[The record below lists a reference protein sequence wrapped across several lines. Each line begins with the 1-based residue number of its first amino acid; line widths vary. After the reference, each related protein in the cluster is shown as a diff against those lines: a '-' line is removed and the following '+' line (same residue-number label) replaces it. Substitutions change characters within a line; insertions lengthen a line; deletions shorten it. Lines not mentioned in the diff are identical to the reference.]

1 MSTLHKILF
10 AATLLGVAL
19 LAGCEK
25 GDDAKKTGGPVATV
39 NGKPI
44 TQQAYDA
51 YAEQRARTRQPVP
64 VGAPDERTAIIQDL
78 VNRELIYQDAVKQ
91 GIDKKPEVLAEIEN
105 QKRNVLAGYTVRNFV
120 DTHPITDEDMRK
132 EYESSM
138 GGMGTHEYKVRHIL
152 VDDEAKAKELIAKL
166 DKSADFSKLAK
177 ENSKDSS
184 ASNGGDIGW
193 FELRGVV
200 PPFAQAVEALE
211 KGNYTKTPVQSQFGW
226 HIIIRD
232 DTREVAPPDFDKV
245 KENVRG
251 IMQNRLVEKYLADLK
266 SAAKIEIK
274 DESAKPA
281 APSVLQPEKKEDQKT
296 E

>member
-1 MSTLHKILF
+1 MSTPHKILLT
-10 AATLLGVAL
+10 AAVLGVAL

-25 GDDAKKTGGPVATV
+25 GGDAEQAGGPVATV

-51 YAEQRARTRQPVP
+51 YAKQRAMGRNPTGDP
-64 VGAPDERTAIIQDL
+64 AEREAIIQDL
-78 VNRELIYQDAVKQ
+78 INRELIYQDAVKQ
-91 GIDKKPEVLAEIEN
+91 GVDKKPEVLAEIEN
-105 QKRNVLAGYTVRNFV
+105 QRRDVLAGYAVRNFV
-120 DTHPITDEDMRK
+120 DTHPLTDEGMRK
-132 EYESSM
+132 EYESRM
-138 GGMGTHEYKVRHIL
+138 GGMATKEYKVRHIL
-152 VDDEAKAKELIAKL
+152 VDDEAKAKALIARL
-166 DKSADFSKLAK
+166 DKGADFSRLAK
-177 ENSKDSS
+177 ENSKDGS
-184 ASNGGDIGW
+184 AANGGDIGW
-193 FELRGVV
+193 FDLKGVV

-211 KGNYTKTPVQSQFGW
+211 KGKYTKTPVQSQFGW

-251 IMQNRLVEKYLADLK
+251 IMQNRLVEKYIADLK

-274 DESAKPA
+274 DASAK
-281 APSVLQPEKKEDQKT
+281 PSVLQPDEKEEPKT

>member
-1 MSTLHKILF
+1 MSTPHKILLT
-10 AATLLGVAL
+10 AAVLGVAL

-25 GDDAKKTGGPVATV
+25 GGDAKKTGGPVATV

-51 YAEQRARTRQPVP
+51 YAKQRAMGRNTTGDP
-64 VGAPDERTAIIQDL
+64 AEREAIIQDL
-78 VNRELIYQDAVKQ
+78 INRELIYQDAVKQ
-91 GIDKKPEVLAEIEN
+91 SVDKKPEVLAEIEN
-105 QKRNVLAGYTVRNFV
+105 QKRNVLADYAVRNFV

-132 EYESSM
+132 EYESRM
-138 GGMGTHEYKVRHIL
+138 GGMDTKEYKVRHIL
-152 VDDEAKAKELIAKL
+152 VDDEAKAKALIARL
-166 DKSADFSKLAK
+166 DKGADFSRLAK
-177 ENSKDSS
+177 ENSKDGS
-184 ASNGGDIGW
+184 AANGGDIGW

-211 KGNYTKTPVQSQFGW
+211 KGKYTKTPVQSQFGW

-274 DESAKPA
+274 DESAKP
-281 APSVLQPEKKEDQKT
+281 SVLQPEEKEEPKT

>member
-25 GDDAKKTGGPVATV
+25 DGDAKKTGGPVATV

-51 YAEQRARTRQPVP
+51 YAEQRARTRQSA
-64 VGAPDERTAIIQDL
+64 GAPDERTAIIQDL

-91 GIDKKPEVLAEIEN
+91 GIDKKPDVLAEIEN
-105 QKRNVLAGYTVRNFV
+105 QKRNVLAGYTLRNFV
-120 DTHPITDEDMRK
+120 DTHPITDEDMKK

-138 GGMGTHEYKVRHIL
+138 GGMGTQEYKVRHIL

-166 DKSADFSKLAK
+166 DKSADFSRLAK

-211 KGNYTKTPVQSQFGW
+211 KGNYTKEPVQSQFGW

-274 DESAKPA
+274 DESAKP
-281 APSVLQPEKKEDQKT
+281 SVLQPDEKEEPKT